1 MSLHGPATLSDC
13 YRNFRLLKVISG
25 TLKIEDDMP
34 RIFLPKIFAVLSATA
49 FLAACGAGST
59 TAPIQPEVPA
69 GVGTAAQHA
78 SLSGPPGC
86 SNAIAE
92 YEKIVDRD
100 VTTGYLSQGVYDQI
114 IRDINAGPRPAC
126 ASGRDANGL
135 AELARVKKAH
145 GYR

>member
-1 MSLHGPATLSDC
+1 MQIQIG
-13 YRNFRLLKVISG
+13 
-25 TLKIEDDMP
+25 KIAL
-34 RIFLPKIFAVLSATA
+34 ILTVSAI
-49 FLAACGAGST
+49 LAACAGAGST
-59 TAPIQPEVPA
+59 TAPVQPEVPA

-86 SNAIAE
+86 SRAITE

-100 VTTGYLSQGVYDQI
+100 VTTGYLSQSVYDQI

-126 ASGRDANGL
+126 ASGNDPKGL
-135 AELARVKKAH
+135 AELTRVKKSH

>member
-1 MSLHGPATLSDC
+1 MQFREIAIFATL
-13 YRNFRLLKVISG
+13 
-25 TLKIEDDMP
+25 
-34 RIFLPKIFAVLSATA
+34 ATMLCGCA
-49 FLAACGAGST
+49 GAGST
-59 TAPIQPEVPA
+59 TAPVQPEVPA

-86 SNAIAE
+86 SRAITE

-100 VTTGYLSQGVYDQI
+100 VTTGYLNQSVYDQI

-126 ASGRDANGL
+126 ASGNDPKGL
-135 AELARVKKAH
+135 AELTRVKKSH

>member
-1 MSLHGPATLSDC
+1 MQ
-13 YRNFRLLKVISG
+13 FREIALFG
-25 TLKIEDDMP
+25 TM
-34 RIFLPKIFAVLSATA
+34 
-49 FLAACGAGST
+49 AAMLCGCAGAGST
-59 TAPIQPEVPA
+59 PAPVQPEVPA

-86 SNAIAE
+86 SRAIIE

-100 VTTGYLSQGVYDQI
+100 VTTGYLSQSVYDQI

-126 ASGRDANGL
+126 ASGNDGKGL
-135 AELARVKKAH
+135 AELTRVKKAH

>member
-1 MSLHGPATLSDC
+1 M
-13 YRNFRLLKVISG
+13 I
-25 TLKIEDDMP
+25 
-34 RIFLPKIFAVLSATA
+34 VLTASAM
-49 FLAACGAGST
+49 LAACAGAGG
-59 TAPIQPEVPA
+59 TATPTQPEVPA

-86 SNAIAE
+86 SRAIGE

-100 VTTGYLSQGVYDQI
+100 VTTGYLSQSVYDQI
-114 IRDINAGPRPAC
+114 VRDINAGPRPAC